1 MGALPRPPWPHQ
13 RIVRASGRGVGAHVD
28 GGPYD
33 AGRGCHAWCDGRGGG
48 SLGRTHAAVVR
59 AFPFHYLCARTDP
72 PQIDSL
78 VPAYACP
85 AADEVRDAFEAV
97 PAWTA
102 HLSENAPLKAR
113 LDAVFGT
120 AGLDAWASW
129 CL

>member
-1 MGALPRPPWPHQ
+1 MQVAGAMLDAMGAGTGPWAVDTQPSSVSLPFPTS
-13 RIVRASGRGVGAHVD
+13 VRELT
-28 GGPYD
+28 PQ
-33 AGRGCHAWCDGRGGG
+33 
-48 SLGRTHAAVVR
+48 
-59 AFPFHYLCARTDP
+59 
-72 PQIDSL
+72 QIDSL

-85 AADEVRDAFEAV
+85 AADDVRDAFEAV

-102 HLSENAPLKAR
+102 HLSENAQLKAR